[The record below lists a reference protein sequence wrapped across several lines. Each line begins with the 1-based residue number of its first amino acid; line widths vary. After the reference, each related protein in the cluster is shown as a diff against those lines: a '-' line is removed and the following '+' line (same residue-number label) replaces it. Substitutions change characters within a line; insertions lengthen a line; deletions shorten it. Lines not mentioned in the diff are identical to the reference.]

1 MDRSP
6 TPAAPTR
13 PAPMGPPAAT
23 AASAPAHL
31 TVTDLVM
38 AYGSYVVQ
46 RDLNFSIGRGEIF
59 IIMGDSG
66 CGKSTLLR
74 HMVGLKPPAAGS
86 IYYDQES
93 FWDAEP
99 EARDRLLRRT
109 GILYQSGALWSSMTI
124 EENVALPLQE
134 YTPLPPRQIEEI
146 VALKL
151 ALVGLAGFE
160 RFYPAEISGG
170 MRKRA
175 GLARAM
181 ALDPEILFFD
191 EPSAGL
197 DPISARHLD
206 DLILELRAA
215 LGTTIV
221 VVTHDLASIFA
232 IADNSVFL
240 DAERRTMIA
249 QGNPRDLLEHCPEPK
264 VRVFLSRGGDGR
276 MGESVN
282 RSMAWI
288 APAG

>member
-1 MDRSP
+1 MDRFPAPAAQTTLSP
-6 TPAAPTR
+6 TNPPT
-13 PAPMGPPAAT
+13 P

-31 TVTDLVM
+31 TVADLVM

-109 GILYQSGALWSSMTI
+109 GILYQSGALWSSMTLQ
-124 EENVALPLQE
+124 ENVALPLRE

-197 DPISARHLD
+197 DPISANHLD

-240 DAERRTMIA
+240 DAERRSMIA
-249 QGNPRDLLEHCPEPK
+249 QGNPRDLLEHCPEAK
-264 VRVFLSRGGDGR
+264 VRIFLSRGGDG
-276 MGESVN
+276 
-282 RSMAWI
+282 
-288 APAG
+288 